1 MEAVTAR
8 QLPVKQQREKVSE
21 FDNELEQEA
30 SNVITAH
37 LGETKAG
44 ASLSVIPRESSGV
57 SEGD

>member
-30 SNVITAH
+30 SNVITAY
-37 LGETKAG
+37 LGERQKQVQVCQ
-44 ASLSVIPRESSGV
+44 SFLENHLV
-57 SEGD
+57 